1 MAEWGEPVMSDVW
14 DDQSCRATAVSGL
27 AQLVAVPEA
36 AVVNEITGDSLR
48 VGQQGSKF
56 TS

>member
-1 MAEWGEPVMSDVW
+1 
-14 DDQSCRATAVSGL
+14 
-27 AQLVAVPEA
+27 LVGVPEA

-48 VGQQGSKF
+48 VGQQGSGF

>member
-1 MAEWGEPVMSDVW
+1 MMSDVR

-48 VGQQGSKF
+48 VGQQGSGF